1 MSRSVPVDKETRTYP
16 FSRFTT
22 LLYQVHRANKNLVKF
37 SRFTT
42 LLYQVHRANKNLV
55 KIGDS
60 PPFCSDCHLATTLLS
75 RSPVEDVVDAATR
88 KRKLERWHT
97 ECERCDAAGLPKPPR
112 PFPFYGRVGKKKSR
126 VDGDLVHP
134 QKFQMV

>member
-75 RSPVEDVVDAATR
+75 PSQPVTIMTRTGAAR
-88 KRKLERWHT
+88 MWLVEQLQFEALHT
-97 ECERCDAAGLPKPPR
+97 GATL
-112 PFPFYGRVGKKKSR
+112 GRR
-126 VDGDLVHP
+126 L
-134 QKFQMV
+134 